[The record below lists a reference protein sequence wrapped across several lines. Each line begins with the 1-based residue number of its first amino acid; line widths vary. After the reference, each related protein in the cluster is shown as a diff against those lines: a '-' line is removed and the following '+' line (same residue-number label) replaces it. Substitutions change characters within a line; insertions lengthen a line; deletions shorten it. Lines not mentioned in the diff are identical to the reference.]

1 VVDHIIIWM
10 WENQ

>member
-1 VVDHIIIWM
+1 VDHIIIWM